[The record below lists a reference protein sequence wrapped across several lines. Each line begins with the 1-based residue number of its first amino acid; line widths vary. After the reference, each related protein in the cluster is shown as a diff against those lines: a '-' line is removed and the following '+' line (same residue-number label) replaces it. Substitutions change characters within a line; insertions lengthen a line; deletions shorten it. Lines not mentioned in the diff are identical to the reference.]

1 MLKLLVTQERI
12 ERNLTVDEY
21 IGMMD
26 GNLKA
31 MVDALSKFVANESG
45 VGWMEPAE
53 ARAQL
58 GKMTMGELNEL
69 ASTFQK
75 AQEEAVVPNEPAA
88 S

>member
-26 GNLKA
+26 GDLKA
-31 MVDALSKFVANESG
+31 MVNALSKFVQNGTGAS
-45 VGWMEPAE
+45 WMDPKE
-53 ARAQL
+53 ARVKL
-58 GKMTMGELNEL
+58 GSLTMGELNEL
-69 ASTFQK
+69 AATFQK
-75 AQEEAVVPNEPAA
+75 SQEEAVVPNEPAA